1 MKRNE
6 SIELLVRDE
15 LSKLDAHERAAY
27 VNTAIDEGL
36 IDEQPQLA
44 TLTEHPEHEAF
55 DCVVAESLGAKYV
68 GTKNEYILS
77 RLHELGSDTVTIEGV
92 PESLERCPCCEYRTL
107 ESRGQYDIC
116 PVCNW
121 EDTGIE
127 DQNVYSGPNHCTLGE
142 ARERLR
148 AGLMAQT
155 LLNADAKYLK

>member
-15 LSKLDAHERAAY
+15 LSKLDTDERAAY
-27 VNTAIDEGL
+27 VMTAIDEGL

-55 DCVVAESLGAKYV
+55 DCVVAEALRTKYI
-68 GTKNEYILS
+68 GTKNDYILS
-77 RLHELGSDTVTIEGV
+77 RLCDLALDTGTIEGA
-92 PESLERCPCCEYRTL
+92 PEPLERCPCCEYRTL
-107 ESRGQYDIC
+107 QSRGQYDIC

-127 DQNVYSGPNHCTLGE
+127 DQNVYSGPNHSTLAE
-142 ARERLR
+142 AKEQLQTKE
-148 AGLMAQT
+148 MAQA
-155 LLNADAKYLK
+155 LLDAEAKYLK